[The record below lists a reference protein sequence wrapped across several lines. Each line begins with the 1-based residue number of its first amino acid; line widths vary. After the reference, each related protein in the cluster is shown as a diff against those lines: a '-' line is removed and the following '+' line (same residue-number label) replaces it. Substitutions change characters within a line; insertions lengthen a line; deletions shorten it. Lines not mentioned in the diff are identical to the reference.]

1 LPKLP
6 SGANEDSSLIVVQS
20 VDPSQST
27 ALLPQIV
34 AVGSSAGGLE
44 ALRLLLRGLPPN
56 PACCFVVAQHLS
68 PHHVS
73 LLTTL
78 LARET
83 PIPVVQLEHRAEA
96 RTGVIYVTPPSRNV
110 IFDGD
115 RFLLKPTSE
124 RGPKPSIDTLLFS
137 LAANAPTRSTGII
150 LSGSGSDGSLGAR
163 QLKTA
168 GGTVI
173 AQEPKTAKYPSMPQA
188 AIAAATV
195 DAVLPPG
202 QIGAYLTKLGGVSAP
217 GPAPHSRSEFD
228 QILERINLSTNID
241 FRGYKVNTITRRI
254 QQRLIATRCSTYA
267 GYLRLLDENHDEI
280 QQLAQNCLISVTNFF
295 RDPAAFESL
304 LATLKARHGQ
314 PVAEPFRVWVP
325 GCATGEEA
333 YSLAL
338 ALAHTLPHRRL
349 QIFAT
354 DLDEAAIAF
363 GRKATYAAPSVK
375 DVPAE
380 FAAGAFIESVNGF
393 QVDRRIRERVVFAR
407 HDLLRDPLFLN
418 IDLVSCR
425 NLLIYLQP
433 HLQEEVIRKFHHAL
447 NPGGIL
453 FLGRS
458 ENLQSDAFE
467 TIDRRWRI
475 FLNRPMADLERRL
488 PITRNWGSAEGSA
501 GPFAGAENTAPSL
514 LRQALVEQFAPGAVL
529 IDESFQILESF
540 GNVNRYLT
548 VPDGKV
554 TLTLIS
560 MLPKTVG
567 AALRPLV
574 LRAARNGHTLR
585 STSRPFE
592 LGGKRCRL
600 EATVVP
606 IAQTGP
612 VRYFAVAFRELPVTA
627 DSKEQGGEPAETGED
642 QLRELE
648 QELQATRESLQ
659 AAVEELE
666 TSNEELQALNE
677 EMQASN
683 EELQAANEELHASN
697 EELQATNEELLTV
710 NEELEH
716 KSLELSFLIE
726 DLENIENSIDSP
738 LLVAD
743 ARGLLRHMNEDA
755 RRLFG
760 LSVDQLGGPI
770 IIPNDATFA
779 TQLAAR
785 VQSVISSGQALEF
798 RQVLNSFHYRVRLR
812 PYQGRHSANLGVV
825 IVFHDVTSLV
835 KINER
840 LRRSDTRLR
849 ATTEWRQATFNAVPA
864 ELAVLDGKGQIIEVN
879 DAWRRF
885 ADQNR
890 FAGRNGG
897 VGTNYL
903 DVCEQ
908 SAKRGVTDASR
919 VAEGLRRVL
928 LGSEPLFSIYYPC
941 QAAEE
946 PRWFLCVISPLGAKR
961 PGGAVVAHLDVSE
974 HMLRDGL
981 LTRQLAVLHAA
992 PTAMFIV
999 DAESQIEWGN
1009 SAYLELTG
1017 YSLSELS
1024 SQPATMLEAPAN
1036 LTSLADSLI
1045 QVRLTGESVSAEVTL
1060 RSKAGRTFT
1069 AHQTLTPIPSLTG
1082 LATHFLVTLV
1092 DITEQ
1097 KVAQTQMLYIA
1108 GHDELTGLLNRKSFL
1123 AKLDQAIVR
1132 QTAAEGAVAL
1142 LFMDLDRFKDTN
1154 DALGHLVGDQI
1165 LMEAAQRLRQATN
1178 GVGTLARFGGD
1189 EFVLFVEPLTAGEAE
1204 TLIERILLSFS
1215 RPFVLDGR
1223 PLQITISI
1231 GVAIFPND
1239 AKSGADLLRNADLA
1253 MYRAKADGRRG
1264 FRRFDHRLES
1274 EIRDRV
1280 LIQRDLARALTS
1292 KDLSIALQPQID
1304 LQSGAIIGAEALLRW
1319 RHDLAFDISISK
1331 VISIAEES
1339 GLILSIGQWV
1349 IRESIAELQRWRS
1362 AGYDLHLS
1370 VNLSPVQ
1377 FHQQDVFAI
1386 LMENLHAF
1394 GVPPR
1399 CLKVEITETVLL
1411 HRSARVRE
1419 VLHALHGAGVGIH
1432 LDDFG
1437 TGYSSL
1443 SYLQHF
1449 PIEAVKIDSS
1459 FLAGVG
1465 QDRHNE
1471 AIVDGIV
1478 KLAHSLRIQA
1488 IAEGVEN
1495 STQVAF
1501 LNQSGCDT
1509 VQGYFYSPPLTAKS
1523 FVDFLESQLPRTY
1536 RANA

>member
-1 LPKLP
+1 MSDDALSIAAP
-6 SGANEDSSLIVVQS
+6 S
-20 VDPSQST
+20 VDSFEST
-27 ALLPQIV
+27 NAFPRII

-44 ALRLLLRGLPPN
+44 ALRLLLRGLPSDQDT
-56 PACCFVVAQHLS
+56 CYVIAQHLS

-83 PIPVVQLEHRAEA
+83 TIPVVQVEHRTDVLGGA
-96 RTGVIYVTPPSRNV
+96 IYVTPPSRNIV
-110 IFDGD
+110 FESN
-115 RFLLKPTSE
+115 RFLLQPTFE
-124 RGPKPSIDTLLFS
+124 RGPKPSIDTLLYS
-137 LAANAPTRSTGII
+137 LAHNVPERSVAVI

-163 QLKTA
+163 QLKSA
-168 GGTVI
+168 GGMVVV
-173 AQEPKTAKYPSMPQA
+173 QDPKTAKYPSMPEA
-188 AIAAATV
+188 AIAATTP
-195 DAVLPPG
+195 DTILPPE
-202 QIGAYLTKLGGVSAP
+202 QIGAFLNQQRASVPA
-217 GPAPHSRSEFD
+217 PAPHSRSELD
-228 QILERINLSTNID
+228 QILERINVSTKID
-241 FRGYKVNTITRRI
+241 FRGYKPNTITRRI
-254 QQRLIATRCSTYA
+254 KQRLVATRCSSYA
-267 GYLRLLDENHDEI
+267 AYLQFLDEHHEEI
-280 QQLAQNCLISVTNFF
+280 QQLAHNCLISVTSFF
-295 RDPAAFESL
+295 RDAAAFDAL
-304 LATLKARHGQ
+304 LDTIKERFSDAAS
-314 PVAEPFRVWVP
+314 EPFRIWVP

-333 YSLAL
+333 YTLAI
-338 ALAHTLPHRRL
+338 ALNHVLPHRRV

-363 GRKATYAAPSVK
+363 GRKAVYAAPSVK
-375 DVPAE
+375 DVPVE
-380 FAAGAFIESVNGF
+380 YSSQHFIESVHGY
-393 QVDRRIRERVVFAR
+393 QLERRIRERVVFAR

-418 IDLVSCR
+418 IDLISCR

-447 NPGGIL
+447 NPGGVL

-458 ENLQSDAFE
+458 ENIDSEGFAV
-467 TIDRRWRI
+467 IDRRWRI
-475 FLNRPMADLERRL
+475 FVNGPMAERERRL
-488 PITRNWGSAEGSA
+488 PVTRDWGPAERTPTLNSGADNSSSA
-501 GPFAGAENTAPSL
+501 T
-514 LRQALVEQFAPGAVL
+514 LRQVLMEHFAPAAVVV
-529 IDESFQILESF
+529 DEAFRIVESF
-540 GNVNRYLT
+540 GGVNRFLS
-548 VPDGKV
+548 VPDGKA
-554 TLTLIS
+554 TLTLLN
-560 MLPKTVG
+560 MLPRALG

-574 LRAARNGHTLR
+574 QRATRNGSMVR
-585 STSRPFE
+585 STSRSVE
-592 LGGKRCRL
+592 LGGKLSRL
-600 EATVVP
+600 ETTVVP
-606 IAQTGP
+606 LPQTGLGRQY
-612 VRYFAVAFRELPVTA
+612 VVTFRELPSIPGLKDLA
-627 DSKEQGGEPAETGED
+627 LESQAEGEH

-648 QELQATRESLQ
+648 HELQSTRESLQ

-716 KSLELSFLIE
+716 KSLELSFAIE

-743 ARGLLRHMNEDA
+743 SRGFLRHMNDDA

-760 LSVDQLGGPI
+760 LTSDQLGGPV

-779 TQLAAR
+779 AQLAAR
-785 VQSVISSGQALEF
+785 VQSVLHSGQAIEF
-798 RQVLNSFHYRVRLR
+798 RQVLNSCHYRVRLR
-812 PYQGRHSANLGVV
+812 PYQGRHKSHMGVV

-835 KINER
+835 KVNER
-840 LRRSDTRLR
+840 LRRSEARLR
-849 ATTEWRQATFNAVPA
+849 TTTEWRQATFNAVPA
-864 ELAVLDGKGQIIEVN
+864 ELAVLDAQGQIVEVN

-885 ADQNR
+885 ATENE
-890 FAGRNGG
+890 FFKGNAG
-897 VGTNYL
+897 VGSNYL
-903 DVCEQ
+903 EVCEQ
-908 SAKRGVTDASR
+908 SAKRGSLDA
-919 VAEGLRRVL
+919 AHIANGLRRVL
-928 LGSEPLFSIYYPC
+928 LGNEPLFSMYYECHSPTE
-941 QAAEE
+941 A
-946 PRWFLCVISPLGAKR
+946 RWFLCMVNAVGAKTL
-961 PGGAVVAHLDVSE
+961 GGAIVTHLNVTD
-974 HMLRDGL
+974 HLQRDGQL
-981 LTRQLAVLHAA
+981 LRQLAILETT
-992 PTAMFIV
+992 PNAMLMV
-999 DAESQIEWGN
+999 DADGRISWAN
-1009 SAYLELTG
+1009 NAYLELTG
-1017 YSLSELS
+1017 YPLLELAD
-1024 SQPATMLEAPAN
+1024 QPASILEAPSN
-1036 LTSLADSLI
+1036 LVSFDGLLSQAKMTSEPIPS
-1045 QVRLTGESVSAEVTL
+1045 EVTL
-1060 RSKAGRTFT
+1060 RAKSGRTFT
-1069 AHQTLTPIPSLTG
+1069 AYQTLSPLPVYGGPT
-1082 LATHFLVTLV
+1082 THYLVTLV

-1097 KVAQTQMLYIA
+1097 KVAQNQMLYIA

-1123 AKLDQAIVR
+1123 VRLDQAIAR
-1132 QTAAEGAVAL
+1132 QKSAEGAVAL

-1154 DALGHLVGDQI
+1154 DAFGHLVGDQI
-1165 LMEAAQRLRQATN
+1165 LMEAAQRLRHATN

-1189 EFVLFVEPLTAGEAE
+1189 EFVLFVEPPSAAESEA
-1204 TLIERILLSFS
+1204 LIERVLLSFS

-1223 PLQITISI
+1223 PLQITLSI
-1231 GVAIFPND
+1231 GIALYPHD

-1264 FRRFDHRLES
+1264 FRRFDHRLET

-1280 LIQRDLARALTS
+1280 LIQRDLARALSS
-1292 KDLSIALQPQID
+1292 KDLSIALQPQVD
-1304 LQSGAIIGAEALLRW
+1304 LQTGKIIGAEALLRW
-1319 RHDLAFDISISK
+1319 RHNLSLDISISK

-1349 IRESIAELQRWRS
+1349 IQESIAELQRWRN

-1386 LMENLHAF
+1386 LMENLHNF
-1394 GVPPR
+1394 GVPAR

-1449 PIEAVKIDSS
+1449 PIEAVKIDAS

-1509 VQGYFYSPPLTAKS
+1509 VQGYFYSPPLSAKS
-1523 FVDFLESQLPRTY
+1523 FVDFLESQPPRQY

>member
-1 LPKLP
+1 MKLP
-6 SGANEDSSLIVVQS
+6 PGGNDDAPSIIEHSVEPNE
-20 VDPSQST
+20 ST
-27 ALLPQIV
+27 AALPQIV

-44 ALRLLLRGLPPN
+44 ALRLFLRGLPVGGHF
-56 PACCFVVAQHLS
+56 CYVIAQHLS

-83 PIPVVQLEHRAEA
+83 TITVLQAEHLSEVRA
-96 RTGVIYVTPPSRNV
+96 GVIYVTPPSRNIV
-110 IFDGD
+110 LDQN
-115 RFLLKPTSE
+115 RFLLKPTGE

-137 LAANAPTRSTGII
+137 LAVHAPARSIGVI

-163 QLKTA
+163 QLKAA

-173 AQEPKTAKYPSMPQA
+173 VQEPKSAKYPSMPQA
-188 AIAAATV
+188 AIAAANV
-195 DAVLPPG
+195 DAVLIPTD
-202 QIGAYLTKLGGVSAP
+202 IGEFLTKRGAAP
-217 GPAPHSRSEFD
+217 VASPAPHSRSELD

-241 FRGYKVNTITRRI
+241 FRGYKANTITRRI
-254 QQRLIATRCSTYA
+254 QQRLVATRCTSYA
-267 GYLRLLDENHDEI
+267 NYLRHLDENHEEI
-280 QQLAQNCLISVTNFF
+280 QHLAQNCLISVTNFF
-295 RDPAAFESL
+295 RDPPAFESL
-304 LATLKARHGQ
+304 LATLKERHSQ
-314 PVAEPFRVWVP
+314 VVAEPFRVWVP

-333 YSLAL
+333 YTLAMGL
-338 ALAHTLPHRRL
+338 TQILPHLRI

-363 GRKATYAAPSVK
+363 GRKAIYAAPSVK
-375 DVPAE
+375 DVPPE
-380 FAAGAFIESVNGF
+380 FAARHFVESVHGY

-418 IDLVSCR
+418 IDLISCR

-433 HLQEEVIRKFHHAL
+433 HLQDEVIRKFHHAL

-458 ENLQSDAFE
+458 ENIQSEAFE

-488 PITRNWGSAEGSA
+488 PVTRDWGSSERTADNSAPADTPGSSA
-501 GPFAGAENTAPSL
+501 
-514 LRQALVEQFAPGAVL
+514 LRQILVEHFAPRAVL
-529 IDESFQILESF
+529 IDEAFRIIESF
-540 GNVNRYLT
+540 GGVNRYLT
-548 VPDGKV
+548 VPEGKV
-554 TLTLIS
+554 TLTLTN
-560 MLPKTVG
+560 MLPKAVATS
-567 AALRPLV
+567 LRPLV
-574 LRAARNGHTLR
+574 QRASRTGHTLR
-585 STSRPFE
+585 STSRPLE
-592 LGGKRCRL
+592 VMGKRCRL
-600 EATVVP
+600 ESIVVP
-606 IAQTGP
+606 LEQTGP
-612 VRYFAVAFRELPVTA
+612 VRQFVVAFRELAVLTAAKEIVA
-627 DSKEQGGEPAETGED
+627 DSVAEGES

-743 ARGLLRHMNEDA
+743 ARGFLRHMNEDA

-760 LSVDQLGGPI
+760 LTPDQLGGPV

-779 TQLAAR
+779 AQLAAR
-785 VQSVISSGQALEF
+785 VQSVIATGESVEF
-798 RQVLNSFHYRVRLR
+798 RQLLNSCHYRVRLR
-812 PYQGRHSANLGVV
+812 PYQGRHKAHLGVV

-864 ELAVLDGKGQIIEVN
+864 ELAVLDAHGQIIEVN

-885 ADQNR
+885 ADQNN
-890 FAGRNGG
+890 FLDGSCG
-897 VGTNYL
+897 VGANYL
-903 DVCEQ
+903 EVCEQ
-908 SAKRGVTDASR
+908 SARQGVREAAL

-928 LGSEPLFSIYYPC
+928 LGSEHLFSLHYPC
-941 QAAEE
+941 NSPTET
-946 PRWFLCVISPLGAKR
+946 RWFLCVISPLGAKR
-961 PGGAVVAHLDVSE
+961 PGGAVIAHINVTD
-974 HMLRDGL
+974 HMLRDDQ
-981 LTRQLAVLHAA
+981 LTRQLAVLHAT
-992 PTAMFIV
+992 PNAMFIV
-999 DAESQIEWGN
+999 DGDGRLDWAN
-1009 SAYLELTG
+1009 SAYLQLTG
-1017 YSLSELS
+1017 YPLTELVQQS
-1024 SQPATMLEAPAN
+1024 PATLEAPGN
-1036 LTSLADSLI
+1036 LIPFTGLLSQS
-1045 QVRLTGESVSAEVTL
+1045 RLTGAAIPAEVTL
-1060 RSKAGRTFT
+1060 RSKSGRTFT

-1082 LATHFLVTLV
+1082 LPTHFLVTLV

-1097 KVAQTQMLYIA
+1097 KVAQNQMLYIA

-1123 AKLDQAIVR
+1123 ARLDQAILR
-1132 QTAAEGAVAL
+1132 QGSGEGSVAL

-1154 DALGHLVGDQI
+1154 DAFGHLVGDQI
-1165 LMEAAQRLRQATN
+1165 LMEAAQRLRHATN

-1189 EFVLFVEPLTAGEAE
+1189 EFVLFVEPPVAAE
-1204 TLIERILLSFS
+1204 SESLIERILLSFS
-1215 RPFVLDGR
+1215 RPFVLEGR
-1223 PLQITISI
+1223 PLQITLSI
-1231 GVAIFPND
+1231 GVALYPGD
-1239 AKSGADLLRNADLA
+1239 AQSGADLLRNADLA

-1264 FRRFDHRLES
+1264 FRRFDHRLET

-1292 KDLSIALQPQID
+1292 KELSIALQPQID
-1304 LQSGAIIGAEALLRW
+1304 LQTGAIVGAEALLRW
-1319 RHDLAFDISISK
+1319 RNDLALDISISK

-1349 IRESIAELQRWRS
+1349 IRESIAELQRWRN

-1394 GVPPR
+1394 NVPPR

-1495 STQVAF
+1495 STQVSF

-1509 VQGYFYSPPLTAKS
+1509 VQGYFYSPPLSANS
-1523 FVDFLESQLPRTY
+1523 FLEFLESQPPRTY